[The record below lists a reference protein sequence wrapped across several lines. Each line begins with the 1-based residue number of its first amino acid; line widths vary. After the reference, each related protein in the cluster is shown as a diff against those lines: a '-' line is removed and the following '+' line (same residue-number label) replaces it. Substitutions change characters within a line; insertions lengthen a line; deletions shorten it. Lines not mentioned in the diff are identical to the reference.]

1 MDAKGY
7 EAVRLA
13 GAYAGLK
20 IEDLIIKEEFSKH
33 ATVKMKAY
41 IPDDINI
48 SDVLLMSREKDIVI
62 CLHTGEQKDTLFLGM
77 LQKMELEECLKGKYV
92 SIEAVSYSW
101 ILDQEERS
109 KSFQNISMTYEMVTN
124 CLESQGTVY
133 VWNNGGS
140 EKIRNPIIQYNETNW
155 IFIKRL
161 ASMQNSVVYVNTK
174 CKAPYICI
182 GLSEA
187 ISDTIE
193 TIDYQTGIRE
203 EYFANGGPMG
213 GLCREDF
220 FCYKVT
226 SYDNFCVG
234 DNVSYK
240 GHSLFVAK
248 KKVTIEQGIIYFRY
262 ELVQKAGCF
271 VKRLYNEK
279 IVGSSIIGTVLKTE
293 KETLKLHLDIDE
305 HQETETAYPYQW
317 VPESGNLMYCM
328 PKVGTRVALYIAN
341 HDESSAKAVN
351 CMRENGD
358 SCVGMRDSTVKTFT
372 SEHGQIMQFDER
384 NVTFTCNAYGGSQQT
399 FQCMLNDEEGI
410 SILSEKQVNI
420 VAVEGILLKAPV
432 ISGQCFTEL
441 DMLQTGEA
449 VTAVS
454 VANPKASIM
463 SLGNQDYYGSETLLV
478 SHGDNLPEY
487 EPFDDAPEEGEF
499 DWGQL
504 WENVAVGVAVAVV
517 SAAAIAATAVTF
529 GAAAPFMA
537 IFAAGV
543 IGGIVSVACMVC
555 SDWQSGNVSEVGRYA
570 IKGFSGALS
579 GSLAVIL
586 GPTASASKYGMWV
599 YAGKAAA
606 AGAEASVAA
615 NLVEQLLEAGIYGD
629 DIELSEIAHS
639 LILGYIGG
647 GIAGLISYPQIFKYK
662 KFFNKISGMSEGQVK
677 RFLRH
682 HGTRP
687 KYYAADIEDAFRD
700 AMGRFAESVGKDDVY
715 KAFLKDPLPIY
726 AKKAPEEI
734 KKLLTLAA
742 IRETSIGGAISL
754 IDTILSLGNQSSS
767 DRESAKLIQ
776 DYMIQ
781 YGY

>member
-20 IEDLIIKEEFSKH
+20 IEDLVIKEEFGTH

-41 IPDDINI
+41 IPDDISI

-140 EKIRNPIIQYNETNW
+140 EKIGNPIIQFNETDW
-155 IFIKRL
+155 TFINRL

-174 CKAPYICI
+174 CKVPYICI
-182 GLSEA
+182 GLPEG
-187 ISDTIE
+187 IPDTIE

-248 KKVTIEQGIIYFRY
+248 KEVTIEQGIIYFRY

-454 VANPKASIM
+454 AANPKASIM
-463 SLGNQDYYGSETLLV
+463 SLGNQDYYGNETLLV

-504 WENVAVGVAVAVV
+504 GANFVAGIAVAVV

-543 IGGIVSVACMVC
+543 IGGAVSVVYMTY
-555 SDWQSGNVSEVGRYA
+555 SDWQSGNVSEMGRYA

-586 GPTASASKYGMWV
+586 GPTASASKYGLWV

-615 NLVEQLLEAGIYGD
+615 NLVEQLMEAGIYGD

-687 KYYAADIEDAFRD
+687 KYYATDIEDAFRD

-742 IRETSIGGAISL
+742 IRETSIGGVVSL
-754 IDTILSLGNQSSS
+754 IDAILSSGNQSSS